1 MEGDEKM
8 SLSQHTHTHS
18 LSLCLSLSVC
28 LCLSLSVSVCLS
40 LLDQNEEAKPGE
52 KDAVRSRCDVIHTLA
67 LCEMS
72 HFHQQR
78 RADFKDMMRAY
89 FDAQIKFHEDVSDC
103 RGRHSH
109 TCSAGGFALVI
120 DQPTTPS
127 PDTFALLGV
136 AAHRFSP
143 CYILPWDW
151 LGFLCFV
158 FRIGADCGQAEGSQ
172 GAV

>member
-18 LSLCLSLSVC
+18 LSLSVCLSLSVSVC

-120 DQPTTPS
+120 HQPPLTR
-127 PDTFALLGV
+127 LHCLV
-136 AAHRFSP
+136 
-143 CYILPWDW
+143 
-151 LGFLCFV
+151 
-158 FRIGADCGQAEGSQ
+158 
-172 GAV
+172 